1 MNSKITFFA
10 ILALIL
16 NCSGEAVA
24 RPLRVVTT
32 LPPLAWVVE
41 RVGGDQVHV
50 ESLLQGHEDPHYVD
64 AMPSFVSKLAK
75 ADAVCFV
82 GMELEDAWLPKV
94 IERSGN
100 LKIQSGAG
108 GYCNL
113 GLAVTVMDRPS
124 LGADRSQGHI
134 HGGGNPHWYL
144 SLQSLAE
151 ASEAV
156 KVLLK
161 KLKPESASLFEQNQ
175 RELKSQI
182 EGNLKQ
188 IKRLIPRDLRAME
201 YHKEFSYLF
210 RDWGLSSRGT
220 VEEKPGV
227 PPSAAGIARARD
239 RIQGEAIQLVLATKA
254 QSRKI
259 LSAVTSQTEAR
270 ILQLDPMPTSSLDPI
285 EYNQKLAEAL
295 IQQADQ
301 KTVQ

>member
-1 MNSKITFFA
+1 MNSKNFSVILFA
-10 ILALIL
+10 VI
-16 NCSGEAVA
+16 SFSWGEIWA

-64 AMPSFVSKLAK
+64 AMPSFVSKLVK

-161 KLKPESASLFEQNQ
+161 KLKPESASVFEKNQ
-175 RELKSQI
+175 QDLRAQI
-182 EGNLKQ
+182 EGDLKQ

-239 RIQGEAIQLVLATKA
+239 RIQAEAIQLVLATKA
-254 QSRKI
+254 QSQKI
-259 LSAVTSQTEAR
+259 LQAVTSQTEAR
-270 ILQLDPMPTSSLDPI
+270 ILQLDPMPTSSLDPL
-285 EYNQKLAEAL
+285 EYNRKLAEAL
-295 IQQADQ
+295 TKQADQ